1 VAQALYCT
9 ASLLNHACAPVAHA
23 SFARGGA
30 LVLRCAAASLAP
42 HAPLSIAYGPQTGEA
57 PRAQRRRL
65 LRTSHAF
72 VCACAACEG
81 TPSAAAAEMQMVGLR
96 CLASATCDGALPL
109 PPAKEREREGAA
121 AAVTPPPRCSVCGDA
136 PGAAALA
143 SAAARAR
150 AAKAALPAARDARN
164 THALA
169 SLLAELRATAH
180 ARNRRVAEA
189 EDALAEALHAS
200 GDGDA
205 AGALAHA
212 RAGHAILAAHYPAGS
227 LALAHERAKL
237 AALAAAAGE
246 GEADAAARDAADAC
260 AAFRA
265 HYGEG
270 YPRLAELAPLLRPQC
285 EA

>member
-1 VAQALYCT
+1 MAQALYCT

-23 SFARGGA
+23 SFARGGV
-30 LVLRCAAASLAP
+30 LVLRCAAAPLPA

-57 PRAQRRRL
+57 PRAQRQRL

-81 TPSAAAAEMQMVGLR
+81 APSAAAAELQLVGLR
-96 CLASATCDGALPL
+96 CLASAACDGALPL
-109 PPAKEREREGAA
+109 PPARAREGEGAA
-121 AAVTPPPRCSVCGDA
+121 AAVTAPPPRCSVCGDA
-136 PGAAALA
+136 PAAAALA

-164 THALA
+164 TRALT

-180 ARNRRVAEA
+180 ARNRRIAEA

-200 GDGDA
+200 GDDA
-205 AGALAHA
+205 PGALAHA

-246 GEADAAARDAADAC
+246 SEADAAVRDAADAC

-265 HYGEG
+265 HYGG
-270 YPRLAELAPLLRPQC
+270 QYPRLAELAPLLRPQR